1 MFPYHTSWKHSK
13 KQKFSVF
20 IGYKMGTLARHG
32 LTKSVCI
39 FPLSMQLWAATCK
52 AHVLANDLT
61 GFYMQI
67 LWLVSNDENNGLQ
80 GVKKENFQEL
90 SVILLQN
97 FDKYQEIFLLKN
109 LYWKAKHVEIS
120 ALK

>member
-1 MFPYHTSWKHSK
+1 
-13 KQKFSVF
+13 
-20 IGYKMGTLARHG
+20 MGILARHG
-32 LTKSVCI
+32 LTTSVCI

-97 FDKYQEIFLLKN
+97 FDKYQEIFLL
-109 LYWKAKHVEIS
+109 
-120 ALK
+120 